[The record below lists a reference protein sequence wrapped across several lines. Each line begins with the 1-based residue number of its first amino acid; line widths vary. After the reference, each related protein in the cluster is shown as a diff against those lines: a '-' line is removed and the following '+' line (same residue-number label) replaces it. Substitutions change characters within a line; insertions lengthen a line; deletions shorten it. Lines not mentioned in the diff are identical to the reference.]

1 VDTPGLVWK
10 VKVHAAGLRDKEGA
24 QLLLAPLLGVFPRMA
39 QVWGDDGDGG
49 LGAWRKETLGWERE
63 GVWVLE
69 GQDLPPRPAG
79 FQVLPQRWVVKGTFG
94 WLGGAAAV

>member
-1 VDTPGLVWK
+1 
-10 VKVHAAGLRDKEGA
+10 
-24 QLLLAPLLGVFPRMA
+24 MA

-49 LGAWRKETLGWERE
+49 LGAWRKETLGWERG

-79 FQVLPQRWVVKGTFG
+79 FQVLPQRWVVEGTFG
-94 WLGGAAAV
+94 WLGGSGGCLKTMNSCRKPRKPSSTLG